1 MIETGFARREFAN
14 GEELAQGLAEWTAER
29 LREAIAAR
37 GVALLIVS
45 GGKSPARFFDRLSN
59 LDLEWSRVAIT
70 LADERRV
77 ADDSPRS
84 NARLVRERLLQN
96 RARAASFTPLADVR
110 LPEDQELAAA
120 SARIAN
126 LPMPADVVILGMGDD
141 GHTASW
147 FPGAE
152 GLAEAM
158 DPGARQLV
166 APIVAPDA
174 PEPRLTLTGRVILR
188 AKAIALEI
196 QGRARSPLS
205 RLRSSLALNRL
216 CRFAPCCG
224 APPNASPCSCRRG
237 RTLLQTQ
244 RPKRTCGLIIET
256 RPEVRSCR
264 DFRGYAGRCA
274 DRGPWSQRA
283 TKLDQSS
290 VKNTAT

>member
-1 MIETGFARREFAN
+1 MIETDFPRREFAD
-14 GEELAQGLAEWTAER
+14 GEGLALGLAEWTAER
-29 LREAIAAR
+29 LRGAIAAR
-37 GVALLIVS
+37 GVALLVVS
-45 GGKSPARFFDRLSN
+45 GGKSPARFFDLLSN

-96 RARAASFTPLADVR
+96 RAQAANFTPLADVR

-126 LPMPADVVILGMGDD
+126 LPTPADVVILGMGDD

-152 GLAEAM
+152 GLTEAM
-158 DPGARQLV
+158 NPAARQLV

-188 AKAIALEI
+188 ATAIALEI
-196 QGRARSPLS
+196 QGEAKLATFAVALEPGPEEAMPIRAVLRGAADRLTVFMSSRTDTPRRSSEPKSVLRLDRRDELEIVPMVTSIRRAPSPLERYS
-205 RLRSSLALNRL
+205 GSS
-216 CRFAPCCG
+216 
-224 APPNASPCSCRRG
+224 SD
-237 RTLLQTQ
+237 
-244 RPKRTCGLIIET
+244 GLHG
-256 RPEVRSCR
+256 V
-264 DFRGYAGRCA
+264 
-274 DRGPWSQRA
+274 
-283 TKLDQSS
+283 
-290 VKNTAT
+290 N